1 MAYHNLHYDLLEI
14 DWLFNVFLVKVL
26 KKYILKGSKNPLSL
40 DMGSVK
46 TRIFSE
52 CSMLECNKDLELY
65 YLDSFKIVHEK

>member
-1 MAYHNLHYDLLEI
+1 MLA
-14 DWLFNVFLVKVL
+14 
-26 KKYILKGSKNPLSL
+26 GSKNLLSL

-65 YLDSFKIVHEK
+65 YLDSFKIVHEKWTLYKSLLFKLHFFGVFLTIKRVK

>member
-1 MAYHNLHYDLLEI
+1 MLT
-14 DWLFNVFLVKVL
+14 
-26 KKYILKGSKNPLSL
+26 GSKNPLPL

>member
-1 MAYHNLHYDLLEI
+1 MLA
-14 DWLFNVFLVKVL
+14 
-26 KKYILKGSKNPLSL
+26 GSKNPLSL

-46 TRIFSE
+46 TIIFSE

>member
-1 MAYHNLHYDLLEI
+1 MLT
-14 DWLFNVFLVKVL
+14 
-26 KKYILKGSKNPLSL
+26 GSKNPLSL

-46 TRIFSE
+46 IRIFSE